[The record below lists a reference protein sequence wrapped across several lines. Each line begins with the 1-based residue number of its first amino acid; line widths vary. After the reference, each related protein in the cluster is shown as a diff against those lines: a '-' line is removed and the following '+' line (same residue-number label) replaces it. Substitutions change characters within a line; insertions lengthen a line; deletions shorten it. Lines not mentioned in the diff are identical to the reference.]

1 MSSQELTW
9 GTPGR
14 CPLCGVVTDHFWFDV
29 VKAVERDDHH
39 ETMAFVVDEMEG
51 SQGELLVSR
60 CMSGACGALA
70 LLLRNVDPPSGIER
84 VRLVHPPSGV
94 RIPPEE
100 GLKPREV
107 KLYEEASDVAGR
119 SPRAACALLRVL
131 LEMLLKRHLVA
142 EGHLTDAKQRIPLT
156 KLIEM
161 AVEHLDLT
169 RTLESGLKAIRERGN
184 TAAHDPY
191 GLTDE
196 ARAEDLPPLF
206 AAVDDL
212 VDDLHVKPKKWGG
225 MTKAGE
231 ERR

>member
-14 CPLCGVVTDHFWFDV
+14 CPLCGVVTDHFWFDE

-70 LLLRNVDPPSGIER
+70 LWLKSADPQTGIEK
-84 VRLVHPPSGV
+84 VRLVYPQAGV
-94 RIPPEE
+94 RIPPED
-100 GLKPREV
+100 GLKPKEV
-107 KLYEEASDVAGR
+107 KLYQEASDVAGR

-142 EGHLTDAKQRIPLT
+142 EGHLTDVKQRIPLA

-161 AVEHLDLT
+161 AAEHLDLT
-169 RTLESGLKAIRERGN
+169 QTLETGLLAIREDGN

-196 ARAEDLPPLF
+196 ARTEDLPWLF

-212 VDDLHVKPKKWGG
+212 VDDLHVKRKKWDGIAN
-225 MTKAGE
+225 AGDK
-231 ERR
+231 RR